1 MGTNEHDENED
12 GQRTAATES
21 TEQAPR
27 RPYATPRVETY
38 PLFERMALVCDPY
51 MKNTGDDSFS

>member
-1 MGTNEHDENED
+1 MGTNEHDQHED
-12 GQRTAATES
+12 GQRSPANEPS
-21 TEQAPR
+21 EQAQR
-27 RPYATPRVETY
+27 RPYTTPRVETY